1 MNRFLQNFKAAL
13 ASVGLAE
20 KFSAKTLTAAE
31 YKVLREAYQKTAGS
45 SFEDDFKAY
54 EKEQATLKD
63 AKAMEEGLKELAAML
78 GKENSE
84 TMSASELTSAIKE
97 GFASIKE
104 QMSALASRA
113 QNDTPE
119 DSARRIIN
127 INGPHTDKF
136 AFGIQHPTFAAE
148 KRYNRIAISGVLPQ
162 SDPSK
167 KEIDEFRSDFGSYT
181 DALAKRYA
189 QLCRTNSLKAVMS
202 STMDYSA
209 LNDND
214 LGQHY
219 FVRRQ
224 DALIAQIAA
233 LPDITNIFPRV
244 SNIQDGAV
252 LTNVLFTE
260 LSQAYQSGHNF
271 KGDTTF
277 LPEKAFVH
285 DVMFKYKFDD
295 MKFIEKCYLA
305 YLNTSGSSAPK
316 WSLIEWLVLEMAK
329 QLKNEEIRRNI
340 MGCRVEPTAG
350 ASNPAI
356 FAATGIVHRILGYYN
371 EKKILPF
378 MDANL
383 ASYENSSI
391 GDILEAFAA
400 EIHARVN
407 GNAGDYVIY
416 VNEKHKPWFK
426 QWYTTKYGQNAN
438 FDGVQFRVPNYDNLI
453 VFVPGM
459 PSWLTFIF
467 AALPGNLVTLE
478 NVPGEAYNI
487 QFQQDLESVI
497 AYSIWK
503 SGAGATYSGKPY
515 GTIAELKAADAT
527 TQVIFCNFPAA
538 TIAAD
543 ATKANGA
550 TMLIVTGENT
560 KATAITDI
568 ENAKEGVV
576 YRIEAAGTANISTIA
591 KSGKFSEISAA
602 WSPAAA
608 GEWLE
613 VWYDKAAGKFREVAR
628 G

>member
-119 DSARRIIN
+119 DSARRIID
-127 INGPHTDKF
+127 INGPHTDKY

-224 DALIAQIAA
+224 DALIAQIPGRRRSHERSLYRTLTG
-233 LPDITNIFPRV
+233 LPVRTQLQGRHD
-244 SNIQDGAV
+244 
-252 LTNVLFTE
+252 
-260 LSQAYQSGHNF
+260 
-271 KGDTTF
+271 
-277 LPEKAFVH
+277 LP
-285 DVMFKYKFDD
+285 
-295 MKFIEKCYLA
+295 
-305 YLNTSGSSAPK
+305 
-316 WSLIEWLVLEMAK
+316 
-329 QLKNEEIRRNI
+329 
-340 MGCRVEPTAG
+340 
-350 ASNPAI
+350 
-356 FAATGIVHRILGYYN
+356 
-371 EKKILPF
+371 
-378 MDANL
+378 
-383 ASYENSSI
+383 
-391 GDILEAFAA
+391 
-400 EIHARVN
+400 
-407 GNAGDYVIY
+407 
-416 VNEKHKPWFK
+416 
-426 QWYTTKYGQNAN
+426 
-438 FDGVQFRVPNYDNLI
+438 
-453 VFVPGM
+453 
-459 PSWLTFIF
+459 
-467 AALPGNLVTLE
+467 
-478 NVPGEAYNI
+478 
-487 QFQQDLESVI
+487 
-497 AYSIWK
+497 
-503 SGAGATYSGKPY
+503 SGK
-515 GTIAELKAADAT
+515 
-527 TQVIFCNFPAA
+527 
-538 TIAAD
+538 
-543 ATKANGA
+543 
-550 TMLIVTGENT
+550 
-560 KATAITDI
+560 
-568 ENAKEGVV
+568 GV
-576 YRIEAAGTANISTIA
+576 RS
-591 KSGKFSEISAA
+591 
-602 WSPAAA
+602 
-608 GEWLE
+608 
-613 VWYDKAAGKFREVAR
+613 
-628 G
+628 